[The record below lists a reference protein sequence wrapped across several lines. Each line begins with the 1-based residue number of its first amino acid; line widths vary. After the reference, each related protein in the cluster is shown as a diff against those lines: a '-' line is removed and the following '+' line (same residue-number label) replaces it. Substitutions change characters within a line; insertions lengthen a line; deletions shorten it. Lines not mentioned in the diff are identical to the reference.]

1 MKVYVGIR
9 QTHSHIYIAAL
20 NNQGKT
26 ILKTLFPANCPP
38 QAIINSL
45 DAFQQAFGVPL
56 RIATCLD
63 ENQQHSLAAYLQEK
77 FHFVRLLDSSVYYLT
92 DFFPQEE
99 PYAPADPY
107 RDAILL
113 ALLDSLE
120 Q

>member
-1 MKVYVGIR
+1 MKVYVGVR
-9 QTHSHIYIAAL
+9 QTNSHIYIAAL

-26 ILKTLFPANCPP
+26 ILKTFFPSSCPP
-38 QAIINSL
+38 QAIVNSL
-45 DAFQQAFGVPL
+45 EAFQQAFDAPL
-56 RIATCLD
+56 RIAVCLK
-63 ENQQHSLAAYLQEK
+63 ENPQHSLAAYLQKK

-92 DFFPQEE
+92 DFFPEEE
-99 PYAPADPY
+99 PYAPSDPF

>member
-9 QTHSHIYIAAL
+9 ETNSHIYIAAL

-26 ILKTLFPANCPP
+26 VLKTLFPSSCPP
-38 QAIINSL
+38 QAIVNAL
-45 DAFQQAFGVPL
+45 EAFEQAFCAPL

-63 ENQQHSLAAYLQEK
+63 ENLQHSLVEYLRKK
-77 FHFVRLLDSSVYYLT
+77 FNFVRPLESSVYYKT
-92 DFFPQEE
+92 DFFPDEE

-113 ALLDSLE
+113 AILDSLE